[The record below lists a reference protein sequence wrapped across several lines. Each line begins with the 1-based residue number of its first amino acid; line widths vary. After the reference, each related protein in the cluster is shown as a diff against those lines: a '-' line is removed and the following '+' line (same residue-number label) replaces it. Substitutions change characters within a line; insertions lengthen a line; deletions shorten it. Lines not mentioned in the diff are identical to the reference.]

1 MVTKIALILSIAL
14 QFVAAFLAIRLT
26 KVTKYNLSWILIS
39 AGFILMTISRFIDFI
54 PILDEKIPINWKGV
68 NIWVGFITSVFIT
81 VGVFLIRKI
90 FKFLDKVEQS
100 RREAEKRVLNAV
112 IQTEENERKRFAK
125 DLHDGLGPLLST
137 VKLSISTLSQLE
149 KDEVTK
155 NIVDNTDVVINEAIK
170 SIKEISNN
178 LSPHILNNFGL
189 ASAINSFINKISYT
203 RQINIAFDSNIFN
216 QRFDGNI
223 EVILYRVVCELINN
237 TMKHAHAQNIEIIL
251 NRYDSRINLVYTDD
265 GVGFDVNQVL
275 FDENYSGMGYSN
287 ILSRI
292 RSIKGTIDVESNDNS
307 GTKVVIQVSV

>member
-223 EVILYRVVCELINN
+223 EVILYRV
-237 TMKHAHAQNIEIIL
+237 
-251 NRYDSRINLVYTDD
+251 
-265 GVGFDVNQVL
+265 
-275 FDENYSGMGYSN
+275 
-287 ILSRI
+287 
-292 RSIKGTIDVESNDNS
+292 
-307 GTKVVIQVSV
+307 